1 MKMGPHAFSTRRLG
15 TAFRAHAKPLTRDI
29 LGFAIE
35 NDHMKKKIHFP
46 SFHFQLHG
54 HRKGGGGGG
63 GRIQASLGSRTQ
75 PRGRNTRKNTETES
89 SPSGS
94 GDHRQIIIH

>member
-15 TAFRAHAKPLTRDI
+15 TAFRAHSKPLTRDI

-63 GRIQASLGSRTQ
+63 GQNPGQFREQDTTKGTQ
-75 PRGRNTRKNTETES
+75 HKKE
-89 SPSGS
+89 
-94 GDHRQIIIH
+94 H